1 LRFYFHSHEPN
12 EPPHIHVD
20 KGDATAKFW
29 LDRPTLVRNYG
40 FTARE
45 VNELY
50 RMVNESRQRFIEA
63 WHDYFGTD
71 R

>member
-1 LRFYFHSHEPN
+1 MLT
-12 EPPHIHVD
+12 
-20 KGDATAKFW
+20 KATRLQKFW

>member
-1 LRFYFHSHEPN
+1 MLT
-12 EPPHIHVD
+12 
-20 KGDATAKFW
+20 KATRLQNSGSTDPA
-29 LDRPTLVRNYG
+29 LVRNYG